1 MASLPNASMPIKTIV
16 ITGGTHGNETNGIL
30 LAQYFEDLLE
40 MKPFPTDP
48 IWANYRSID
57 SIRVIYSNPK
67 AIQNNTRYVDE
78 DLNRCFLASEL
89 DRCTQAN
96 DKLLSKE
103 DLSYERER
111 AAELN
116 EMLGPKGSE
125 TNTDLI
131 IDLHTT
137 TANTGIN
144 LIMSPMDQVCASNLH
159 QWGRTGSRVGIVL

>member
-1 MASLPNASMPIKTIV
+1 MASLPTASTPIKTRD

-30 LAQYFEDLLE
+30 LAQYIENLLE
-40 MKPFPTDP
+40 KKPFPTDP
-48 IWANYRSID
+48 IWTNYRSID

-89 DRCTQAN
+89 DGCPQAK
-96 DKLLSKE
+96 DKLVSKE

-125 TNTDLI
+125 ARTDLI

-137 TANTGIN
+137 TSNTGIN
-144 LIMSPMDQVCASNLH
+144 LIMSPVDQVCALNLH
-159 QWGRTGSRVGIVL
+159 Q

>member
-30 LAQYFEDLLE
+30 LAQYFENLLE
-40 MKPFPTDP
+40 KKPFPTDP
-48 IWANYRSID
+48 IWANYRSIE
-57 SIRVIYSNPK
+57 SIRVIYSNPR
-67 AIQNNTRYVDE
+67 AIQNNARYVDE

-159 QWGRTGSRVGIVL
+159 Q